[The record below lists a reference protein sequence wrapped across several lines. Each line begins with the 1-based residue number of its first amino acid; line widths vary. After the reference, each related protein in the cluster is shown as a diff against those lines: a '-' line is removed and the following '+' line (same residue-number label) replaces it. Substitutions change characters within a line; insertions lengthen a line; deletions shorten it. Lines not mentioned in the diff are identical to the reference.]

1 MKLKKVRSQSSV
13 LIPQSSI
20 IFLSSQSQIFWLK
33 NILIFSQLYHIMA
46 SLGHSMEFLLYLFW
60 IWPYSNTCNSPVR
73 LSIIG
78 YSMVL
83 SKGRKEEEIPKE
95 CKSSFMSHIF
105 SLCNTWSF
113 IFSRCIKTTKS
124 GPIFAYH
131 RTCHYARINGI

>member
-1 MKLKKVRSQSSV
+1 
-13 LIPQSSI
+13 
-20 IFLSSQSQIFWLK
+20 
-33 NILIFSQLYHIMA
+33 
-46 SLGHSMEFLLYLFW
+46 MEFLLYLFW

-113 IFSRCIKTTKS
+113 IFSRCVTVKLKIISHMS
-124 GPIFAYH
+124 GSMRHAVQRQELPNNMSNIGEWFLRVSRLQKVVPSLHITEHAIMLELMAS
-131 RTCHYARINGI
+131 RK